1 MKKLAVIT
9 MAIFMI
15 FTLMSCGSS
24 ADDALDKVIS
34 YAKSEL
40 DWVELEVSYDDFEY
54 GFDFDGLAMAA
65 YVDSDGYYEG
75 GILEF
80 ENTND
85 AKDAYETIKD
95 DYEEYYDEFLHN
107 GKLVVFGSNEFVNS
121 LN

>member
-9 MAIFMI
+9 MVILML

-40 DWVELEVSYDDFEY
+40 DWFELEFSCDDFE
-54 GFDFDGLAMAA
+54 GEIDFDGLEMAVW
-65 YVDSDGYYEG
+65 VDGDGYYEG

-95 DYEEYYDEFLHN
+95 DYEEYSDEFVHN
-107 GKLVVFGSNEFVNS
+107 GKLVIFGSDEFVDS